1 MKIQDEKWYRLSP
14 DESWFKSKESQE
26 DKPLKYNVVK
36 PIEFAEGSVVG
47 SIADKV
53 WEVYKNGK
61 SI

>member
-14 DESWFKSKESQE
+14 EDSWFKSKECQE
-26 DKPLKYNVVK
+26 DKPLKYSVVK
-36 PIEFAEGSVVG
+36 PIEFAEDSVVG

-53 WEVYKNGK
+53 WGVYKNGK